1 MRLQLLRASV
11 SLSDWVAQGVGR
23 LDSLFHEDDVRH
35 SRSLDEQLRSPPN
48 LGNQRVGLDA
58 KLVHVLGFARQSR
71 ILAQLDA
78 VAGNSVAADVRFS
91 GIGLTIDGFVDRHR
105 VAPVWGQIEPRREYQ
120 RLLEKRAA
128 TGVDVRA
135 WQIAGH
141 RIRTGA
147 AAARRQERQS
157 GGEDDDT
164 SFCHIN
170 SYE

>member
-1 MRLQLLRASV
+1 R
-11 SLSDWVAQGVGR
+11 
-23 LDSLFHEDDVRH
+23 
-35 SRSLDEQLRSPPN
+35 
-48 LGNQRVGLDA
+48 
-58 KLVHVLGFARQSR
+58 
-71 ILAQLDA
+71 
-78 VAGNSVAADVRFS
+78 VAA
-91 GIGLTIDGFVDRHR
+91 
-105 VAPVWGQIEPRREYQ
+105 VWGQIEPRREYQ

-170 SYE
+170 SYETEIFRFHQDPSLPGRQLQHVAHREDAVSPNQPVGGGERPLRKNATVAGDVRQGQLLERRVEDQLVR